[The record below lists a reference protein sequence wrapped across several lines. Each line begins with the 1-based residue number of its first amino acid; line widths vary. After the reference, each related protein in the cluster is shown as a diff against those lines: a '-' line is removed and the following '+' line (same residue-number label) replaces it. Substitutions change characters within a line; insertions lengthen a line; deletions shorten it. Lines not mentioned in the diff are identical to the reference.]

1 MMARIWQIKWEHLLL
16 RDTTTKL
23 AIFRFSLFF
32 VGLMTFSA
40 SLHAQ
45 EKWRD
50 LPLLGFPV
58 GGYTPET
65 GWGIGAA
72 ASYHFRVNADSLTPI
87 SQVQLGFVVTQKNQ
101 QIFSLPFNVY
111 SAQRKH
117 QYYGEATY
125 SNYHYY
131 FFGTVRYPQDVKE
144 KYHSRYSRVRMNYLH
159 KIHSH
164 VFLGARWWF
173 EELQFKDR
181 AANGKLIEGKLSGAI
196 GGVSSG
202 PGLILLVDS
211 RDHLYYSTKGH
222 YFEGVAQT
230 HSSITG
236 SDFFYERL
244 RADYRFFSP
253 INSKWTFA
261 TQLFADLTWGNT
273 PFFMMPGIGGEKRMR
288 GYYEGEVR
296 DEQLLLAQAEFR
308 YRPIDRWAFTGF
320 AHSAMVGFNLLHGAN
335 RTQKWAAG
343 AGVRYFF
350 DKKNRMTIRL
360 DAAYNGKNILP
371 YLSVGEAF

>member
-1 MMARIWQIKWEHLLL
+1 M
-16 RDTTTKL
+16 RDTPTHL
-23 AIFRFSLFF
+23 AILRIFLFL
-32 VGLMTFSA
+32 VGLMSLSA
-40 SLHAQ
+40 SLRAQ

-50 LPLLGFPV
+50 FPLLGFPV

-72 ASYHFRVNADSLTPI
+72 ASYHFRVNGDSLTPI

-144 KYHSRYSRVRMNYLH
+144 KYHSRYTRVRINYLKKWTPH
-159 KIHSH
+159 LFI
-164 VFLGARWWF
+164 GARWWY

-181 AANGKLIEGKLSGAI
+181 ASDGKLIDGLVPGAN
-196 GGVSSG
+196 GGASSG
-202 PGLILLVDS
+202 PGIILLMDS
-211 RDHLYYSTKGH
+211 RDHLYYTTKGH
-222 YFEGVAQT
+222 YFEGVAQSQ
-230 HSSITG
+230 SSITG
-236 SDFFYERL
+236 SDFYYERL
-244 RADYRFFSP
+244 RGDYRFFKP
-253 INSKWTFA
+253 LNSKWTLA
-261 TQLFADLTWGNT
+261 TQLFADFTWGNT

-288 GYYEGEVR
+288 GYYEGEIR

-308 YRPIDRWAFTGF
+308 YRPFDRWAFAGF
-320 AHSAMVGFNLLHGAN
+320 AHSAMVGYNLLHGAN